1 MDRSRPEEASRL
13 FDSNF
18 FLHRCPAKFFR
29 AITVFLPVNA
39 NSHWP
44 NYVSCVLIK
53 VDWLAACIVLVSAVA
68 YNLHSPPMGS
78 QWEARSD
85 N

>member
-18 FLHRCPAKFFR
+18 FFRCPAKFFR
-29 AITVFLPVNA
+29 AIAIFLPVNA
-39 NSHWP
+39 SLHWL
-44 NYVSCVLIK
+44 NNVSCVLIK
-53 VDWLAACIVLVSAVA
+53 VDWLAACFVLVSAVA
-68 YNLHSPPMGS
+68 YNSHSPPMGS

-85 N
+85 T

>member
-13 FDSNF
+13 FDSK
-18 FLHRCPAKFFR
+18 FLFKSPSKFFR
-29 AITVFLPVNA
+29 PITIFLPVNA
-39 NSHWP
+39 SLHWL
-44 NYVSCVLIK
+44 NNVSCVMIK

-85 N
+85 T